1 MKTGASNHRLLCAY
15 GYEQRAPDWTTPAG
29 VCVCVHTCRKVI
41 TKEKFHTTNTK
52 KKKYTDDKA
61 QKTEVSQKNK

>member
-29 VCVCVHTCRKVI
+29 VCVCTRVGRSLQKRSFI
-41 TKEKFHTTNTK
+41 QPIQK